1 MFKIIKRNIWLVSIL
16 SLAFTGITALA
27 SEKAIAQ
34 KTLTISTI
42 PYPLEAG
49 TQPGDASIKNNT
61 LTLTSFKGSDLFTET
76 DGGSPT
82 DTAPR
87 VLFQPKGDFI
97 FSAKINADFN
107 GTYDGGSL
115 IVYSD
120 TANWAKFLFEYSKFG
135 KFIVSSTVAKP
146 AGDDAYHTVEKT
158 KSVYLKIARAKD
170 MFVFYTSEDGNTW
183 NYVRNFGLK
192 TASPIKIGFSSQSPV
207 GDKFTATFS
216 DIKYKEATFKDFWQ
230 GE

>member
-1 MFKIIKRNIWLVSIL
+1 MFKIIKRNIWFVCVLPAALISLVAI
-16 SLAFTGITALA
+16 G
-27 SEKAIAQ
+27 SEKAVVQ
-34 KTLTISTI
+34 KALSIPTI

-49 TQPGDASIKNNT
+49 TQPGDVNIKNNT
-61 LTLTSFKGSDLFTET
+61 LTLTAFKGSDLFTET
-76 DGGSPT
+76 DGTSPT

-146 AGDDAYHTVEKT
+146 AGDDAYHTVEKSR
-158 KSVYLKIARAKD
+158 SVYLKIARAKD
-170 MFVFYTSEDGNTW
+170 MFVFYTSADGNTW
-183 NYVRNFGLK
+183 SYVRNFDLK
-192 TASPIKIGFSSQSPV
+192 TTTPIKIGFSAQSPV
-207 GDKFTATFS
+207 GDKFTAIFS
-216 DIKYKEATFKDFWQ
+216 DIKFRDATFKDFWQ

>member
-1 MFKIIKRNIWLVSIL
+1 MIKRSIWLIGVLVSTLISWKTL
-16 SLAFTGITALA
+16 G
-27 SEKAIAQ
+27 SEKPSADKA
-34 KTLTISTI
+34 LTVTTI
-42 PYPLEAG
+42 PYSLEVGSQAG
-49 TQPGDASIKNNT
+49 EAKINNNELS
-61 LTLTSFKGSDLFTET
+61 LTAFKGSDLFTET
-76 DGGSPT
+76 DGASPT

-97 FSAKINADFN
+97 FSAKVNADFK

-120 TANWAKFLFEYSKFG
+120 TANWAKLLFEYSKFG

-158 KSVYLKIARAKD
+158 KSIYLKIARAKD
-170 MFVFYTSEDGNTW
+170 MFVFYTSEDGSHW

-192 TASPIKIGFSSQSPV
+192 TTTPIKIGFSSQAPV